1 MFHTI
6 YSTANFV
13 QIARNYKMYLPPLSP
28 EEEYISTWEY
38 RRSLLQDRIGL
49 VDADIVCIQEVSP
62 LSFEEDFSFMSDILG
77 YDGVELFRK
86 VCILL

>member
-1 MFHTI
+1 
-6 YSTANFV
+6 
-13 QIARNYKMYLPPLSP
+13 MYLPPLSP

>member
-1 MFHTI
+1 
-6 YSTANFV
+6 
-13 QIARNYKMYLPPLSP
+13 MYLPPLSP

-49 VDADIVCIQEVSP
+49 VDADVVCIQEVSP

-86 VCILL
+86 VQMLTIVECITIDNMQTSN